1 MVNVEQLTE
10 PARFG
15 EANDRGY
22 PSHGVSELPA
32 RAGPSRQREHEVP
45 KEDLPELAQAIA
57 ERPPANAIPRPAP
70 GNIVL
75 RALVEEM
82 W

>member
-32 RAGPSRQREHEVP
+32 LVGPSRQREHEG
-45 KEDLPELAQAIA
+45 AQGG
-57 ERPPANAIPRPAP
+57 PA
-70 GNIVL
+70 
-75 RALVEEM
+75 
-82 W
+82 